1 MTILS
6 REQNEK
12 MKILNKRE
20 MREISG
26 KSLRAELVGGMSLAA
41 GTQCS
46 VEVSSPTPLDKSM
59 ISGVIRQS
67 T

>member
-1 MTILS
+1 MKK
-6 REQNEK
+6 NENL
-12 MKILNKRE
+12 KIRE
-20 MREISG
+20 MSEISG
-26 KSLRAELVGGMSLAA
+26 KPLRAELVGGMSLAA
-41 GTQCS
+41 EAQCS

>member
-1 MTILS
+1 
-6 REQNEK
+6 